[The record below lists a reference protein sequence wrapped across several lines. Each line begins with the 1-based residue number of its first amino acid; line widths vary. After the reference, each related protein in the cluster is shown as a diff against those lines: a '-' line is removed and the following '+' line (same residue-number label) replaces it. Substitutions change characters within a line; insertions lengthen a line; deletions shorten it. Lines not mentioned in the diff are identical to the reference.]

1 MADSSDQSADPG
13 VEVTRGEALPEQP
26 VVLEPPAS
34 TSDRAI
40 PPWLSRAIALAAGWV
55 VLLFVTYWV
64 LGRLHTVLIMILV
77 AFFLSLA
84 MEPAV
89 DRLARRGWR
98 RGSGTALVLGIV
110 LVFSAVFLAAAGS
123 IVIRQAGDLI
133 DRAPRY
139 VRDFERFV
147 SDDLGI
153 EFDADS
159 IVRDLRRGNGGL
171 SGNNSEIVSN
181 AAKVALAV
189 GRGLLYFVTVL
200 IFAFY
205 MTADGPRMRR
215 VICSRL
221 PRARQQVVLD
231 TWEIAIDKTGGYLY
245 SRGIQAAI
253 SAFFTW
259 AFLLALDVP
268 YSLALGLW
276 VGIVSQFIP
285 TVGTYIAMVLP
296 VVVAFKQEPADALY
310 VLVFLVLYQ
319 QFENYLLGPRV
330 TKHSMNVHPA
340 LAIGTVFAG
349 GLLLGG
355 VGAILAL
362 PATAV
367 IQAIIS
373 GYTTERAVI
382 DAPLTHEPVR
392 TSRLER
398 LRKRFRRQRDADAQ
412 VATDAQ
418 ADAQADATSEET

>member
-1 MADSSDQSADPG
+1 MTDPNNPLDPG
-13 VEVTRGEALPEQP
+13 AEPTLHDP
-26 VVLEPPAS
+26 VPGAVQLEPPAPN
-34 TSDRAI
+34 DRTV

-55 VLLFVTYWV
+55 VLLFAAYWM
-64 LGRLHTVLIMILV
+64 LGRLRILLIMILV

-98 RGSGTALVLGIV
+98 RGSATALVLGIV
-110 LVFSAVFLAAAGS
+110 LLFSAVFLAAAGS
-123 IVIRQAGDLI
+123 IVVGQAGDLI

-147 SDDLGI
+147 NDDLGI
-153 EFDADS
+153 EFNADS
-159 IVRDLRRGNGGL
+159 IVRDLRGGGGI

-215 VICSRL
+215 AICSRL
-221 PRARQQVVLD
+221 PRARQEVVLD

-245 SRGIQAAI
+245 SRGIQAVV
-253 SAFFTW
+253 SALVTW
-259 AFLLALDVP
+259 AFLFALGVP

-296 VVVAFKQEPADALY
+296 VIVALKESPAKAVW
-310 VLVFLVLYQ
+310 VLAFLVLYQ
-319 QFENYLLGPRV
+319 QFENYILGPRV
-330 TKHSMNVHPA
+330 TKHSMDVHPA

-367 IQAIIS
+367 IQAVIS
-373 GYTTERAVI
+373 GYTTEREVI
-382 DAPLTHEPVR
+382 DAPLLHEPERKSRFARVR
-392 TSRLER
+392 E
-398 LRKRFRRQRDADAQ
+398 KFRRHPED
-412 VATDAQ
+412 
-418 ADAQADATSEET
+418 EPPEPE

>member
-1 MADSSDQSADPG
+1 MSDPTDPRAESG
-13 VEVTRGEALPEQP
+13 AEPAVTTTEALPEA
-26 VVLEPPAS
+26 VLLDSPPPAS
-34 TSDRAI
+34 DRAV
-40 PPWLSRAIALAAGWV
+40 PPWLNRAIALAAGWV
-55 VLLFVTYWV
+55 VLLFAAYWI
-64 LGRLHTVLIMILV
+64 LGRLRTLLIMILV

-98 RGSGTALVLGIV
+98 RGSATALVLGVV
-110 LVFSAVFLAAAGS
+110 LLFSAVFLAAAGS
-123 IVIRQAGDLI
+123 IVVGQAGDLI

-147 SDDLGI
+147 NDDLGI
-153 EFDADS
+153 DFNADS
-159 IVRDLRRGNGGL
+159 IVRDLRKGNGGL
-171 SGNNSEIVSN
+171 SANNSEIVSN
-181 AAKVALAV
+181 AVGVALAV

-215 VICSRL
+215 SICSRL
-221 PRARQQVVLD
+221 PQARQEVVLD

-245 SRGIQAAI
+245 SRGIQAVV
-253 SAFFTW
+253 SALVTW
-259 AFLLALDVP
+259 AFLFTLGVP

-296 VVVAFKQEPADALY
+296 VIVALKQNASTALW
-310 VLVFLVLYQ
+310 VLLFLVLYQ
-319 QFENYLLGPRV
+319 QFENYILGPRV
-330 TKHSMNVHPA
+330 TKHSMDVHPA

-367 IQAIIS
+367 IQAVIS
-373 GYTTERAVI
+373 GYTTEREII
-382 DAPLTHEPVR
+382 DAPLLEVPER
-392 TSRLER
+392 TSRF
-398 LRKRFRRQRDADAQ
+398 KRIRALFRRGGDN
-412 VATDAQ
+412 
-418 ADAQADATSEET
+418 

>member
-1 MADSSDQSADPG
+1 MADSSDQSADPC

-26 VVLEPPAS
+26 VLLDPPAS
-34 TSDRAI
+34 TNDRAV

-64 LGRLHTVLIMILV
+64 LGRLRTLLIMVLV

-98 RGSGTALVLGIV
+98 RGSATALVLGVV
-110 LVFSAVFLAAAGS
+110 LAFTVVFLAAAGS
-123 IVIRQAGDLI
+123 IVVGQAGDLI

-147 SDDLGI
+147 NNDLGI
-153 EFDADS
+153 EFNADS
-159 IVRDLRRGNGGL
+159 IVHDLRNGTGGL
-171 SGNNSEIVSN
+171 QPKNSEIVSS
-181 AAKVALAV
+181 AVGVALAV

-245 SRGIQAAI
+245 SRGIQAVV
-253 SAFFTW
+253 SALVTW
-259 AFLLALDVP
+259 AFLFALGVP

-296 VVVAFKQEPADALY
+296 VIVALKESPAKALW
-310 VLVFLVLYQ
+310 VLAFLVLYQ
-319 QFENYLLGPRV
+319 QFENYILGPRV
-330 TKHSMNVHPA
+330 TKHSMDVHPA

-367 IQAIIS
+367 IQALIS
-373 GYTTERAVI
+373 GYTTEREII
-382 DAPLTHEPVR
+382 DAPLLEEPER
-392 TSRLER
+392 TSRFGS
-398 LRKRFRRQRDADAQ
+398 LRSRFRRRRNVERNAEREAPPNPD
-412 VATDAQ
+412 
-418 ADAQADATSEET
+418 